1 MALGRIWACVAVG
14 TGGPEAGF
22 GVFWG
27 PGAGWEG
34 FGARSSGRSFG
45 AVRAGGSEDTA
56 EQMATTARA
65 L

>member
-1 MALGRIWACVAVG
+1 MAKGFRMFMALGRIWACVAVG

-22 GVFWG
+22 GVF
-27 PGAGWEG
+27 
-34 FGARSSGRSFG
+34 RGRSFG